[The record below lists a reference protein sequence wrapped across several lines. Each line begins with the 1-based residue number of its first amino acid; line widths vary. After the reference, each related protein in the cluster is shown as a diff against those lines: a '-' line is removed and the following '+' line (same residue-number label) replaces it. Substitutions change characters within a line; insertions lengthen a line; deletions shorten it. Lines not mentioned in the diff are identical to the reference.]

1 MPAGVLSRDVGKCFP
16 NLRMLDLL
24 GSLFSTL
31 VCWLP
36 KMLTRVVAIHQSC
49 DPHICVALCVFLCPL
64 FLNLICIYVI
74 CVILCVH
81 TVLPSPKHGP
91 RSVSARS
98 YIVEVCELSSLRGS
112 AFFFS
117 IKSLFHRGSLEG
129 ICCIGDGDTGYGN
142 AVNVKRT
149 VRGYAQAGMA
159 GLWANG
165 WWIQDG
171 RIRGLTATSLMIP
184 PDVYIWIS
192 ISGHPRIAVH
202 VVCYI
207 ILLGLLCVQC
217 RKFD

>member
-1 MPAGVLSRDVGKCFP
+1 MC
-16 NLRMLDLL
+16 
-24 GSLFSTL
+24 STL
-31 VCWLP
+31 
-36 KMLTRVVAIHQSC
+36 
-49 DPHICVALCVFLCPL
+49 CVLCPL

-74 CVILCVH
+74 YVILCVH

-91 RSVSARS
+91 HSVSARS
-98 YIVEVCELSSLRGS
+98 YIVEVCELSSLQNP
-112 AFFFS
+112 

-171 RIRGLTATSLMIP
+171 RIRGLTATSFIIP
-184 PDVYIWIS
+184 PDLS
-192 ISGHPRIAVH
+192 IMDFYQCSSQNSST
-202 VVCYI
+202 CSLLYYI
-207 ILLGLLCVQC
+207 IRTTVRTMSQN
-217 RKFD
+217 

>member
-1 MPAGVLSRDVGKCFP
+1 MHLWHWCNSMCTYCTALSKTWSAQC
-16 NLRMLDLL
+16 LRKIMH
-24 GSLFSTL
+24 S
-31 VCWLP
+31 W
-36 KMLTRVVAIHQSC
+36 
-49 DPHICVALCVFLCPL
+49 
-64 FLNLICIYVI
+64 
-74 CVILCVH
+74 
-81 TVLPSPKHGP
+81 
-91 RSVSARS
+91 SVWTIQFA
-98 YIVEVCELSSLRGS
+98 GS

-192 ISGHPRIAVH
+192 INGHPRIAVH

-207 ILLGLLCVQC
+207 MLLGLLCVQC
-217 RKFD
+217 RKIDWKKQGCTNHPVRYINIYSYCR